1 MGTQQKLFT
10 LECLD
15 QTIDNDGCVA
25 QIKKN
30 RSVLNLPEEKNWQ
43 TYFKIGLF
51 EDKRTRRNT

>member
-1 MGTQQKLFT
+1 MKILRVGTQQKLFT

-30 RSVLNLPEEKNWQ
+30 RSVLNLPEEKN
-43 TYFKIGLF
+43 
-51 EDKRTRRNT
+51 